1 MKKETFDKNS
11 YIKTFGK
18 GSRSTVD
25 RSDIN
30 LEGIQYTLNMEEFTC
45 VIHPNSYD
53 KLKSLVGNW
62 FWENWVFDGG
72 DTIEFHQDE
81 IYHKNDGGES

>member
-1 MKKETFDKNS
+1 
-11 YIKTFGK
+11 
-18 GSRSTVD
+18 
-25 RSDIN
+25 
-30 LEGIQYTLNMEEFTC
+30 MEEFTC